1 MIFADTTSGS
11 VTIYLPSATTT
22 TGREFIIQ
30 RVVAGANPLTI
41 QAYTGETV
49 EGSGSVTLS
58 AAGDTITI
66 ISNGTDFK
74 GTSTK

>member
-1 MIFADTTSGS
+1 MIFVDTTAGS

-22 TGREFIIQ
+22 AGRELIIQ
-30 RVVAGANPLTI
+30 KSVAANGVTI

-58 AAGDTITI
+58 GMGDTITI
-66 ISNGTDFK
+66 ISNGSDFK
-74 GTSTK
+74 GTSSK

>member
-1 MIFADTTSGS
+1 
-11 VTIYLPSATTT
+11 V
-22 TGREFIIQ
+22 
-30 RVVAGANPLTI
+30 

-49 EGSGSVTLS
+49 EGSGAVTLS

-74 GTSTK
+74 GTASK

>member
-1 MIFADTTSGS
+1 
-11 VTIYLPSATTT
+11 L
-22 TGREFIIQ
+22 IIQ
-30 RVVAGANPLTI
+30 RVVSGANPLTV

-58 AAGDTITI
+58 VAGDTITI

-74 GTSTK
+74 GTATK